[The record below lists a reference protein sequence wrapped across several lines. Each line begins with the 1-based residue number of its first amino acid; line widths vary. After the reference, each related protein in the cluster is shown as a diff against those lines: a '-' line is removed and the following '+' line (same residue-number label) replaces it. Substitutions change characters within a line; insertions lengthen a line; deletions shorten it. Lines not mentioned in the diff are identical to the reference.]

1 MAKRLKEF
9 YAKDR
14 KIWRAWLKKN
24 HAGAENVWL
33 IIYKKVSGTPSVYYH
48 DAVEEALCFGW
59 IDSVANKRDNKS
71 FFLFFSNRKPKS
83 GWSKVNKNRIEKLSK
98 LKLMTTAGLAK
109 IEAAKKDG
117 SWNALDAIEELVM
130 PADLK
135 KQFAG
140 NKKALKHFEVFPPS
154 VKKGIFH
161 WVESAKR
168 DETRS
173 KRIGETVS
181 LAEKNIRAN
190 QWKPS

>member
-14 KIWRAWLKKN
+14 KTWRAWLKKN
-24 HAGAENVWL
+24 HRGAENVWL
-33 IIYKKVSGTPSVYYH
+33 IMYKKVSGTPSVYYN

-59 IDSVANKRDNKS
+59 IDSVANKRDNNS

-83 GWSKVNKNRIEKLSK
+83 GWSKVNKQRIEKLSK
-98 LKLMTTAGLAK
+98 LKLMTSVGLEK
-109 IEAAKKDG
+109 IEAAKIDG
-117 SWNALDAIEELVM
+117 SWGVLDAIEELIM
-130 PADLK
+130 PVDLK
-135 KQFAG
+135 SQFVK
-140 NKKALKHFEVFPPS
+140 NKKALKYFEAFPPS
-154 VKKGIFH
+154 VKKGLYH
-161 WVESAKR
+161 WIESAKR

-181 LAEKNIRAN
+181 LVEKNIRAN